1 MHTCLMLLALVGT
14 LAVTPNP
21 QNNFPFSSAEEF
33 LRFKAASQKQL
44 MQCMWETEETESWV
58 RYRPTYYFGSYRP
71 LGPVIS
77 R

>member
-21 QNNFPFSSAEEF
+21 QNSFPFSSAEEF

-44 MQCMWETEETESWV
+44 MQCIWETEETENWV
-58 RYRPTYYFGSYRP
+58 RHRPNCYFGGYRPN
-71 LGPVIS
+71 GPQTDL
-77 R
+77 